1 MVAIMLKK
9 TSPDSEFPSFRIT
22 PLIEDSLEQHRHLAS
37 IVDSFLERKKWKQ
50 EALADTYNEVA
61 KKDYPNSG
69 IAQIRREHV
78 NRLLG
83 CLKPSIRP
91 RRLPA
96 LHKCMELEVW
106 AKVLETS
113 PEILLG
119 LSTAMANSDPQ
130 ENARHVEVLS
140 LAMAR
145 RQQEAQKVTG
155 WAMFLPC
162 SLVSDDFMTGHHRGL
177 YPGCPDVQN
186 QWNRIGKK
194 RRNGLLSEGKNRPW
208 LFRHLMFRSDLE
220 RIAQGRDEF
229 RLISPEVR
237 RACFG
242 ELIKMVGDQCWK
254 IHLAIAEDRP
264 ELREA
269 FLGYDSIVAM
279 DSDLVILRD
288 FFGIT
293 YYSEEPLFVY
303 PKLGLLEQFR
313 KDAEFREPD
322 AVVHLLERIVQQ
334 HL

>member
-1 MVAIMLKK
+1 
-9 TSPDSEFPSFRIT
+9 
-22 PLIEDSLEQHRHLAS
+22 
-37 IVDSFLERKKWKQ
+37 
-50 EALADTYNEVA
+50 
-61 KKDYPNSG
+61 
-69 IAQIRREHV
+69 
-78 NRLLG
+78 
-83 CLKPSIRP
+83 
-91 RRLPA
+91 
-96 LHKCMELEVW
+96 
-106 AKVLETS
+106 
-113 PEILLG
+113 
-119 LSTAMANSDPQ
+119 
-130 ENARHVEVLS
+130 
-140 LAMAR
+140 
-145 RQQEAQKVTG
+145 
-155 WAMFLPC
+155 
-162 SLVSDDFMTGHHRGL
+162 
-177 YPGCPDVQN
+177 
-186 QWNRIGKK
+186 
-194 RRNGLLSEGKNRPW
+194 
-208 LFRHLMFRSDLE
+208 MFRSDLE